1 MSRNLA
7 TERHVSRI
15 DDTNISA
22 LATRARGCRRA
33 GFTSQLVLVDP
44 GTFEYGEPVAV
55 GSRHRD
61 TEPSS
66 FDDTITVAF
75 TRAGVGGVR
84 VPAELGDVRLARDGL
99 GSRQCP
105 VRERHMP
112 GSAPNP

>member
-7 TERHVSRI
+7 TERHVSRS

-22 LATRARGCRRA
+22 LATRARGCRSA
-33 GFTSQLVLVDP
+33 GFTSQRVLVAA
-44 GTFEYGEPVAV
+44 GTFEYGEPVGV

-66 FDDTITVAF
+66 VGDAITVAF
-75 TRAGVGGVR
+75 TRPGVGGVR
-84 VPAELGDVRLARDGL
+84 VPAELGDVRLAPDGL

-112 GSAPNP
+112 GFAPNP